1 MTKLKIKINAHP
13 KYSNIYTAVVTTAS
27 AEKVICPNGNKL
39 PTVLKNVQKFLAQ
52 VEELDS
58 NPAAKMLSDLR

>member
-1 MTKLKIKINAHP
+1 MTKLKIKINTHE
-13 KYSNIYTAVVTTAS
+13 KDSTLYTAVVSTAN
-27 AEKVICPNGNKL
+27 ADHVINPNGNKL